1 MTVQPIAWFRPLWLG
16 LLILVS
22 AAITLG
28 YTCITPFAAF
38 AVIATVTL
46 SRRDAVMLTVAL
58 WLTNQAVGF
67 GVLDYPW
74 TARTL
79 AWGLAIGAGAVIGTL
94 AAYWTVRRLGSFHSL
109 ARTVAAFV
117 AAFVLYQLAVYVA
130 AVSMLGGTEA
140 FSIQII
146 SQVLVV
152 NAVTLV
158 GLLGLYQLIAG
169 ATSLSRRRRAREVP
183 ARLA

>member
-1 MTVQPIAWFRPLWLG
+1 VDGPDSCL
-16 LLILVS
+16 
-22 AAITLG
+22 
-28 YTCITPFAAF
+28 
-38 AVIATVTL
+38 
-46 SRRDAVMLTVAL
+46 
-58 WLTNQAVGF
+58 
-67 GVLDYPW
+67 
-74 TARTL
+74 
-79 AWGLAIGAGAVIGTL
+79 GLAIGAGAVIGTL

-117 AAFVLYQLAVYVA
+117 AAFVFYQLSIYVA
-130 AVSMLGGTEA
+130 AMSMLGGTEA

>member
-1 MTVQPIAWFRPLWLG
+1 MEQRPFGWFRPLWLA
-16 LLILVS
+16 LLIVVS

-38 AVIATVTL
+38 AVIATTTL

-67 GVLDYPW
+67 GVLSYPW
-74 TARTL
+74 TAQTL
-79 AWGLAIGAGAVIGTL
+79 AWGVALGGAAVIGTL
-94 AAYWTVRRLGSFHSL
+94 AAYWTVGRLGPFRSL

-117 AAFVLYQLAVYVA
+117 AAFAVYQLALYAVA
-130 AVSMLGGTEA
+130 GSMLGGTEA
-140 FSIQII
+140 FAIRII
-146 SQVLVV
+146 GQVLVV

-158 GLLGLYQLIAG
+158 GLLGLCQVIAG
-169 ATSLSRRRRAREVP
+169 ATSLILRRRARAAP